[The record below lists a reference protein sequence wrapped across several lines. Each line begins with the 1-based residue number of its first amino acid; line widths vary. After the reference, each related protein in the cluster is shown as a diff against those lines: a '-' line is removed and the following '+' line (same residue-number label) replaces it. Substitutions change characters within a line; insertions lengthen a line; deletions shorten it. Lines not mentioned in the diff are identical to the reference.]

1 MNTQTPQRFLTA
13 AEVRTALNI
22 SRSTLWK
29 WVAEQG
35 FPRQKIG
42 GVIRYPTDKVEAWLQ
57 KHTLGDLNLPSG
69 TSSIAAAIATSPA
82 SEAIQQKPTAIIQD
96 ERTVKTMLEEQT
108 ALLREIRDLL
118 KAKRTLT
125 MTLAGQP

>member
-1 MNTQTPQRFLTA
+1 M
-13 AEVRTALNI
+13 
-22 SRSTLWK
+22 
-29 WVAEQG
+29 
-35 FPRQKIG
+35 
-42 GVIRYPTDKVEAWLQ
+42 IRYPTDKVEAWLQ